1 MEIDVDKVGERRGPE
16 QLGGRQIHLR
26 PRGVDPDRRRI
37 DTTRER
43 LERLFGPAAALELET
58 TGGDL
63 VTTRLSLPFQS
74 AATVVET
81 PGPSEGA
88 R

>member
-1 MEIDVDKVGERRGPE
+1 MNRRGDGPA
-16 QLGGRQIHLR
+16 GTGAGFGI
-26 PRGVDPDRRRI
+26 GI

-58 TGGDL
+58 TDEDL

-74 AATVVET
+74 AATVVEA
-81 PGPSEGA
+81 PGSSEGA